1 MNRLPPAGPYHL
13 LHLYITRYTTTSI
26 KFPADDEC
34 AIRLPSYKCNNC
46 KTMKT
51 PCWLDHGKE
60 LFLTCSTCDVRH
72 KEAKNEISH
81 EDLQI
86 TEYLYD
92 QGAQVKHRKPPSSSR
107 PLKHEQHLASSS
119 LSSRTN
125 LPELSMKDHAS
136 CSDHYLGGCISES
149 YPVEKYFNHMHS
161 MRPIA
166 AHHSGMD
173 KAFKVLNPSSGPPLA
188 PQAGTRG
195 LDLTSSNLYDFA
207 YKKFFDFSRNQ
218 GRAGS
223 YILSSSSSS
232 MIAQRDES
240 DSFSEVMH
248 PTNLERG
255 SKALSLA
262 KEKTKKCRKCSTK
275 HTPEWRKGP
284 DGKKSLC
291 NACGLHFSRTLRK
304 REKMRKDTITTAI
317 LIKSANDELENQ
329 ENT

>member
-1 MNRLPPAGPYHL
+1 M
-13 LHLYITRYTTTSI
+13 
-26 KFPADDEC
+26 
-34 AIRLPSYKCNNC
+34 CNNC

-51 PCWLDHGKE
+51 PCWLKYGKE
-60 LFLTCSTCDVRH
+60 LVLTCSICDVY
-72 KEAKNEISH
+72 KEAKNEILH
-81 EDLQI
+81 EDLQM

-92 QGAQVKHRKPPSSSR
+92 QGAQVRHRKPPSSSR
-107 PLKHEQHLASSS
+107 PHKHEQHPASSS

-125 LPELSMKDHAS
+125 LPKLSMKDLAS
-136 CSDHYLGGCISES
+136 CSDQHLGGCIPES
-149 YPVEKYFNHMHS
+149 YPVAKYFNRMHS

-166 AHHSGMD
+166 AHHGGMD
-173 KAFKVLNPSSGPPLA
+173 KAFKVSTSSSGPPLT

-207 YKKFFDFSRNQ
+207 HNILFDFSRNQ
-218 GRAGS
+218 NRAGS
-223 YILSSSSSS
+223 FIVPSSSSS

-240 DSFSEVMH
+240 ESFSELMH
-248 PTNLERG
+248 SKNLERG
-255 SKALSLA
+255 SKALSLV
-262 KEKTKKCRKCSTK
+262 KEKSKKCRKCTTK